1 MSCIHLLNQNVFHAK
16 LPSLLTSCSALLSFW
31 SWSVLIFIFLA
42 QDFTYCCLPVCVL
55 SISMTS
61 SFLTSSYPHSHSLSQ
76 SPSLIADP
84 VYPIA
89 TLSGI
94 DSMQWLLLFSF
105 LRTIEI
111 WDGKGWWGHL
121 VHSLCQCWIVSYS
134 LILKLL
140 IQLGFHLFF

>member
-1 MSCIHLLNQNVFHAK
+1 MC
-16 LPSLLTSCSALLSFW
+16 
-31 SWSVLIFIFLA
+31 LIAGYWLRKQSRK
-42 QDFTYCCLPVCVL
+42 QDFTYHCLQVCIL

-76 SPSLIADP
+76 STSLIADP
-84 VYPIA
+84 IYPIA

-111 WDGKGWWGHL
+111 
-121 VHSLCQCWIVSYS
+121 
-134 LILKLL
+134 
-140 IQLGFHLFF
+140 